1 MGLDFL
7 QRSQDLR
14 VNSTYVAVEALE
26 VNRVAFYGQWQRPE
40 PCGQGIN
47 GTWWRA
53 SSGLVGVSLNG
64 LGVNSRADRPSNKP
78 TSIT

>member
-14 VNSTYVAVEALE
+14 LNSTYVAVEALE
-26 VNRVAFYGQWQRPE
+26 VNGVAFCGQWQRPE
-40 PCGQGIN
+40 PCGQGIIR
-47 GTWWRA
+47 TWWRS
-53 SSGLVGVSLNG
+53 SSGLVEVSLDG
-64 LGVNSRADRPSNKP
+64 LGVNLRADRPSNKP